1 VSLKRDWK
9 HYAYAGFWRASK
21 ECCVDFDGG
30 LLAEQ
35 QVPVVVVVVVM
46 VVVVVVAKLHFNLVY
61 SIQV

>member
-1 VSLKRDWK
+1 MSLKRDWK
-9 HYAYAGFWRASK
+9 HYAYAKFWRANK
-21 ECCVDFDGG
+21 EYYVNFDGG